1 MKKILLAGVIG
12 GIVLFVWGWLVWAV
26 LPLHEGDFKT
36 LGNEEAVVDVLRS
49 SAAEHAVYA
58 VPGKPQETTGMSTEQ
73 RKAMM
78 DEWAKK
84 HQRGPVALIV
94 YSPTG
99 TDPMMT
105 AQMILGL
112 LIMMITAAMAAWFL
126 SRSTAAASGYIVRV
140 IFCGMLGVF
149 ASFVV
154 HLMYW
159 NWFYFPLNY
168 TTAMVADT
176 IIGWLLA
183 GLVIGAIVKTPRSEA
198 TR

>member
-1 MKKILLAGVIG
+1 
-12 GIVLFVWGWLVWAV
+12 
-26 LPLHEGDFKT
+26 
-36 LGNEEAVVDVLRS
+36 
-49 SAAEHAVYA
+49 
-58 VPGKPQETTGMSTEQ
+58 
-73 RKAMM
+73 
-78 DEWAKK
+78 
-84 HQRGPVALIV
+84 
-94 YSPTG
+94 
-99 TDPMMT
+99 
-105 AQMILGL
+105 MILGL